1 MAAFAKKNGIKTFYY
16 ISPKIWAWNTKRIK
30 KVKKFVDEMFT
41 IFPFETDFYKK
52 YHYPVHFVGNPTVDE
67 LAIRPNKDETFE
79 QFIERN
85 NLPDKKI
92 IALLAGSRKQEISML
107 LPIMAEVAERFGEYQ
122 FIIAGAPSQLADFYK
137 TALGKKQIPVIFN
150 QTYELLQ
157 QSTAAL
163 VASGTA
169 TLEAAIINIP
179 QVVCYKIEFGKFG
192 KWLVRDVIMNVS
204 YISLVNLILNREAVR
219 ELFQEKCNVETISV
233 ELDRLLN
240 DKLYRDKMFDDYIE
254 IKSNLGGEGCANRAA
269 CKMIELLSIKQ

>member
-1 MAAFAKKNGIKTFYY
+1 
-16 ISPKIWAWNTKRIK
+16 
-30 KVKKFVDEMFT
+30 MFT

-52 YHYPVHFVGNPTVDE
+52 YDYPVHFVGNPTVDE